1 MIRKGEMCHLAFL
14 IIQVRMNKNLN
25 QNSGPGNTKDGR
37 NGKSSRIYLLGKRE
51 GSEISLRRCL

>member
-1 MIRKGEMCHLAFL
+1 MIRKGEMCHLAF
-14 IIQVRMNKNLN
+14 QVRMNKNLN